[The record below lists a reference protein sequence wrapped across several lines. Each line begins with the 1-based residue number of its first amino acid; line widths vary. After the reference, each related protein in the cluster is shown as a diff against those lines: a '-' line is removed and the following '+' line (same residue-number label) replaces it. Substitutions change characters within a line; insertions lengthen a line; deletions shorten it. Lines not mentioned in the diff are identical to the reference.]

1 MPFFRGSLR
10 RNFITPVRFQLAFL
24 SLLAFG
30 LIVGCSSDTRPDP
43 TSTPIPTQEPIP
55 TAAVKPVELTVDEL
69 LSSIE
74 RSMEELRGI
83 EKPPPVDHRFVD
95 QAGMREKLAEQLE
108 DPETLEQIDHEEV
121 LFKLLGV
128 IPQDADL
135 NAIYDSMFGSQV
147 LGLYDPEKEEFF
159 VLGDDSSGAESID
172 TEAQLT
178 YAHEYVHRLQDAKF
192 DLEVLKDLADN
203 DDMSLAISAIIE
215 GDATSA
221 QSQYMLAN
229 YDFLELSELLETTLA
244 RQEELPDIPHFLEQS
259 LQFAYSDGVAFM
271 SVILQLGEF
280 AAVDAVFAK
289 PPSSTEQIL
298 HPEKYLDKEEPI
310 ELDIPDDGIQLSG
323 WNIQA
328 ENVMGEFFLRTWLEA
343 IGSVDAVEAAAGWGG
358 DVYTVVESQE
368 TGEPGLVMTTAWD
381 TAEDA
386 KEFFTVLSEAMESNP
401 KYVPAGRGIPGVLES
416 WWGPG
421 GYLVMSR
428 WSSEG
433 VDRVVIGHGS
443 SVEIAQQLEMA
454 GAYEFSDETEITV
467 LD

>member
-1 MPFFRGSLR
+1 MPFSNSSRRESFFASVPIRLAILMVASFSL
-10 RNFITPVRFQLAFL
+10 FI
-24 SLLAFG
+24 
-30 LIVGCSSDTRPDP
+30 GCSSASEPEP
-43 TSTPIPTQEPIP
+43 TPTHEAIP
-55 TAAVKPVELTVDEL
+55 TAAIKPVEQTVEEL

-83 EKPPPVDHRFVD
+83 EKPPPVDHKFVD
-95 QAGMREKLAEQLE
+95 QSGMQEKLAEQLE
-108 DPETLEQIDHEEV
+108 DPETLEQIDHEAV

-135 NAIYDSMFGSQV
+135 NAIYESMFGSQV

-159 VLGDDSSGAESID
+159 VLGDDSSGAASID

-192 DLEVLKDLADN
+192 DLEELKDLADN

-229 YDFLELSELLETTLA
+229 YDFLELSALLETTLA
-244 RQEELPDIPHFLEQS
+244 RQEELPEIPYFLEQS
-259 LQFAYSDGVAFM
+259 LQFPYSDGVAFM
-271 SVILQLGEF
+271 SVILQMGQF

-289 PPSSTEQIL
+289 PPRSTEQIL
-298 HPEKYLDKEEPI
+298 HPEKYLDKEETI
-310 ELDIPDDGIQLSG
+310 ELDIPDDVLGEKWSV
-323 WNIQA
+323 QA

-343 IGSVDAVEAAAGWGG
+343 LGSASANAAEAASGWGG
-358 DVYTVVESQE
+358 DVYAVVESNE
-368 TGEPGLVMTTAWD
+368 TGEPGLIMTTAWD
-381 TAEDA
+381 TGDDA
-386 KEFFTVLSEAMESNP
+386 SEFFTVLSEAMESNP
-401 KYVPAGRGIPGVLES
+401 KYSPAGRGIPGVLES

-428 WSSEG
+428 WHSE
-433 VDRVVIGHGS
+433 DANRVVIGRGS

-454 GAYEFSDETEITV
+454 GAYEFTDVAEISV
-467 LD
+467 PE